1 MRLMTVKSFRPVLWT
16 AWVVGLG
23 VAALLHG
30 APALAYAPEGDLM
43 KTKGYSPE
51 VIQLAQTQR
60 SRQEWRAT
68 APPKMTPTERFF
80 HNVYYGDWTG
90 DVDQFG
96 SMILREQ

>member
-1 MRLMTVKSFRPVLWT
+1 MRLITMKSWKPVLLT
-16 AWVVGLG
+16 ALVAGVG

-60 SRQEWRAT
+60 SRQEWKMSA
-68 APPKMTPTERFF
+68 APKMTPTERFF